1 MVIRERQ
8 VVGRVLNKF
17 IEYFFNLLFFLIYF
31 FSFLPNFKLKLGKKQ
46 KNIFFFFPN
55 LKLGKI
61 EKKTLKLG
69 KKNKR
74 VIQ

>member
-1 MVIRERQ
+1 MPEA
-8 VVGRVLNKF
+8 
-17 IEYFFNLLFFLIYF
+17 YF

-55 LKLGKI
+55 LKLGKN

-69 KKNKR
+69 KKIKIR
-74 VIQ
+74 RPPYLGPGGQKIKLIALVCWIIHQ